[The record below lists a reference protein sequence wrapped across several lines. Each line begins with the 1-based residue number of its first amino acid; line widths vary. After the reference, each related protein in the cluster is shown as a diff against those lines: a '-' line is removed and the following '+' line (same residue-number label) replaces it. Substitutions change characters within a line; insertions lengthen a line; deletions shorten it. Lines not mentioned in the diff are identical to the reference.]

1 MVLIKKLSIFEDVL
15 ECGLIEISLGF
26 IRKFSPMFRI
36 SLERVAEKNNVCL
49 ILGKSLLIFIISGI
63 KPISSIRSASSII
76 SIFKSFN
83 ITLPL
88 SI

>member
-63 KPISSIRSASSII
+63 KPISSIRSASSIT

-88 SI
+88 SM

>member
-63 KPISSIRSASSII
+63 KPISSIRSASSIT